1 MDYRQLAKDL
11 LKRKKQLEA
20 AVISL
25 ELQSEQLNADA
36 VACKSP
42 DFSPTAVAK
51 YGYDNCQDRLIAIL
65 AKADEC
71 DLRKRTVKRELKMIE
86 IGMSVLSVYQC
97 ELLEC
102 FFIDRKKGAA
112 DDLCEKYYKERSC
125 VYRDKQKAVD
135 AFTLAVFGVLEL

>member
-20 AVISL
+20 AVKSL
-25 ELQSEQLNADA
+25 ELQSEQLKADA
-36 VACKSP
+36 ESCTSP
-42 DFSPTAVAK
+42 GFSPTPTAK

-71 DLRKRTVKRELKMIE
+71 DMRKRTVLRELKMIE
-86 IGMSVLSVYQC
+86 IGMSVLNVYQR

-102 FFIDRKKGAA
+102 FFIDRKRGAA
-112 DDLCEKYYKERSC
+112 DDLCEKFYKERSC
-125 VYRDKQKAVD
+125 VYRDRQKAVD